1 MSSHGD
7 DGRRGLSRQG
17 SVYSL
22 TLTEVETQLGEPLRS
37 MNLDELLRTVLPAAP
52 AAAEPPAATAKKT
65 VDEVWR
71 DIQSASGA
79 RQASMGEM
87 TLEDFLSRAG
97 VAVDA
102 GGAGCAGPHWLHQYP
117 PQQQYVVQRPL
128 ALGAGG
134 GPALDAVYRDGVGV
148 GVFLSQVAGRKR
160 GAAAAVGG
168 EGVVERTVE
177 RRQKRMIKNRESAAR
192 SRARKQVGARVLFS
206 SVSTAF
212 PFDLR
217 IYACRRT
224 PTSWRTRSPCWRRR
238 TSVSG
243 SSRCLNR
250 WSCHRSMSSRQCP
263 SRRRSSSSGEGIQ
276 PTSDEPY
283 VETKRSSCVHS
294 RRNYLILSLLLGRL
308 IDGLGLCLIGR
319 MM

>member
-1 MSSHGD
+1 MGVQTMSSHGD

-22 TLTEVETQLGEPLRS
+22 TLTEVETHLGEPLRS

-52 AAAEPPAATAKKT
+52 AAEPSAAAAKKT

-79 RQASMGEM
+79 RQPTMGEM

-117 PQQQYVVQRPL
+117 PQQQYLVPRPL
-128 ALGAGG
+128 PLGAG
-134 GPALDAVYRDGVGV
+134 DAVYRDGVGV

-160 GAAAAVGG
+160 GAAAAVTGD
-168 EGVVERTVE
+168 GVVERTVE

-192 SRARKQVGARVLFS
+192 SRARKQAYTNELENKIALLEQENER
-206 SVSTAF
+206 
-212 PFDLR
+212 LR
-217 IYACRRT
+217 KLKMLEPLEPPPEHERRPVPQPEVKQQLRRT
-224 PTSWRTRSPCWRRR
+224 NSATF
-238 TSVSG
+238 
-243 SSRCLNR
+243 
-250 WSCHRSMSSRQCP
+250 
-263 SRRRSSSSGEGIQ
+263 
-276 PTSDEPY
+276 
-283 VETKRSSCVHS
+283 
-294 RRNYLILSLLLGRL
+294 
-308 IDGLGLCLIGR
+308 
-319 MM
+319 

>member
-37 MNLDELLRTVLPAAP
+37 MNLGDLLRTVLPAGPATQPAP
-52 AAAEPPAATAKKT
+52 AAKKT

-79 RQASMGEM
+79 RQPTMGEM

-97 VAVDA
+97 VTVD
-102 GGAGCAGPHWLHQYP
+102 AGPHWLHQYP
-117 PQQQYVVQRPL
+117 PPQQYVVPL
-128 ALGAGG
+128 GPGAG
-134 GPALDAVYRDGVGV
+134 PAVDAVYRDGVGVGV

-168 EGVVERTVE
+168 DGVVERTVE

-192 SRARKQVGARVLFS
+192 SRARKQVGLRQSVVPHITFS
-206 SVSTAF
+206 FYF
-212 PFDLR
+212 PAQQCPSLPNTNYNCIVQAPAPAPAPWVPFILTR
-217 IYACRRT
+217 CPLLHAYRHT
-224 PTSWRTRSPCWRRR
+224 PTSWRTRSPSWRRR

-243 SSRCLNR
+243 SSR
-250 WSCHRSMSSRQCP
+250 
-263 SRRRSSSSGEGIQ
+263 
-276 PTSDEPY
+276 
-283 VETKRSSCVHS
+283 
-294 RRNYLILSLLLGRL
+294 
-308 IDGLGLCLIGR
+308 
-319 MM
+319 

>member
-1 MSSHGD
+1 MGVQTMSSHGD

-22 TLTEVETQLGEPLRS
+22 TLTEVETHLGEPLRS

-52 AAAEPPAATAKKT
+52 AAEPSAAAAKKT

-79 RQASMGEM
+79 RQPTMDEM

-102 GGAGCAGPHWLHQYP
+102 GGGGCAGPHWLHQYP
-117 PQQQYVVQRPL
+117 PQQQYLVPRPL
-128 ALGAGG
+128 PLGAG
-134 GPALDAVYRDGVGV
+134 DAVYRDGVGV

-160 GAAAAVGG
+160 GAAAAVTGD
-168 EGVVERTVE
+168 GVVERTVE

-192 SRARKQVGARVLFS
+192 SRARKQVCL
-206 SVSTAF
+206 
-212 PFDLR
+212 PH
-217 IYACRRT
+217 ACRRT
-224 PTSWRTRSPCWRRR
+224 PTSSRTRSPYLSRR

-243 SSRCLNR
+243 SSRCWSR
-250 WSCHRSMSSRQCP
+250 WSRHRSMSGGQCP
-263 SRRRSSSSGEGIQ
+263 SRR
-276 PTSDEPY
+276 
-283 VETKRSSCVHS
+283 
-294 RRNYLILSLLLGRL
+294 
-308 IDGLGLCLIGR
+308 
-319 MM
+319 

>member
-37 MNLDELLRTVLPAAP
+37 MNLGDLLRTVLPAGPATQPAP
-52 AAAEPPAATAKKT
+52 AAKKT

-79 RQASMGEM
+79 RQPTMGEM

-97 VAVDA
+97 VTVD
-102 GGAGCAGPHWLHQYP
+102 AGPHWLHQYP
-117 PQQQYVVQRPL
+117 PPQQYVVPL
-128 ALGAGG
+128 GPGAG
-134 GPALDAVYRDGVGV
+134 PEVDAVYRDGVGVGV

-168 EGVVERTVE
+168 DGVVERTVE

-192 SRARKQVGARVLFS
+192 SRARKQVGLRQSVVPHITFS
-206 SVSTAF
+206 FYF
-212 PFDLR
+212 PAQQCPSLPNTNYNCIVQAPAPWVPFILTR
-217 IYACRRT
+217 CPLLHACRHT
-224 PTSWRTRSPCWRRR
+224 PTSWRTRSPSWRRR

-243 SSRCLNR
+243 SSR
-250 WSCHRSMSSRQCP
+250 
-263 SRRRSSSSGEGIQ
+263 
-276 PTSDEPY
+276 
-283 VETKRSSCVHS
+283 
-294 RRNYLILSLLLGRL
+294 
-308 IDGLGLCLIGR
+308 
-319 MM
+319 

>member
-37 MNLDELLRTVLPAAP
+37 MNLDDLLRTVLPAAP
-52 AAAEPPAATAKKT
+52 AAAEPAAAAAKKT

-79 RQASMGEM
+79 RQPTMGEM

-102 GGAGCAGPHWLHQYP
+102 GGGVCAGPHWLHHQYP
-117 PQQQYVVQRPL
+117 PPQQYVVP
-128 ALGAGG
+128 LGAGG
-134 GPALDAVYRDGVGV
+134 APALDAVYRDGVGV

-160 GAAAAVGG
+160 GAAAVD
-168 EGVVERTVE
+168 GVVERTVE

-192 SRARKQVGARVLFS
+192 SRARKQAYTNELENKIALLEAENER
-206 SVSTAF
+206 
-212 PFDLR
+212 LR
-217 IYACRRT
+217 KLKMLEPAEHERQ
-224 PTSWRTRSPCWRRR
+224 PVPQAEAKQQLRRR
-238 TSVSG
+238 NSA
-243 SSRCLNR
+243 NF
-250 WSCHRSMSSRQCP
+250 
-263 SRRRSSSSGEGIQ
+263 
-276 PTSDEPY
+276 
-283 VETKRSSCVHS
+283 
-294 RRNYLILSLLLGRL
+294 
-308 IDGLGLCLIGR
+308 
-319 MM
+319 